1 MRINLHTVNALMIA
15 LHQKFIHTKKK
26 PGNKG
31 LLMMMNCFCGMIDQQ
46 KGASKRKSCC
56 HLDHS

>member
-1 MRINLHTVNALMIA
+1 MRINLHTVNALMIG
-15 LHQKFIHTKKK
+15 LHQKIIMHTKKK

-46 KGASKRKSCC
+46 KGAKSCC